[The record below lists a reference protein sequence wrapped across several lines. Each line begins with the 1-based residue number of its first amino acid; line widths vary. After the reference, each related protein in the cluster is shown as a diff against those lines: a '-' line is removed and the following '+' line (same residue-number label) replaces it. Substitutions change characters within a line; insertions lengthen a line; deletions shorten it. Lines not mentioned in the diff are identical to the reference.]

1 MTNSFKILIFL
12 ICIVLIVLYS
22 KDLHAQDSLSNEK
35 QSFGQKLVDTFIDKD
50 ISRWSVRGLA
60 NFKDNRF
67 QLRNDEYTLEYY
79 PNNRSGVGFGFLN
92 SKLLVDIIF
101 NIKSNKE
108 EITERFD
115 MQGDLM
121 IGRSYVLFQVQTYQG
136 FNVKNTTIDD
146 PGMFRRDIKTLT
158 LNLVYFYIFNSE
170 VNTLS
175 SIFTGVNKNYK
186 SAGSFIGGIFTDFHK
201 MEADSAIVPQSSA
214 ELFNEEA
221 QIVSYN
227 QYGLGINFGYSYFF
241 KLPANFL
248 VVLAAAPGAGLSFKN
263 IDTETVSY
271 NPSDIWQGS
280 ITANIQLAYNGPRIY
295 VELSSTNTW
304 FFTSIDN
311 NNKGRMNS
319 TKMKLAVGWKL
330 RKHDF

>member
-1 MTNSFKILIFL
+1 MIKSFKILIFF
-12 ICIVLIVLYS
+12 ICIALTVLYS
-22 KDLHAQDSLSNEK
+22 NDLHAQDSFSNEK
-35 QSFGQKLVDTFIDKD
+35 QSFGHKLIDTFIDKD

-121 IGRSYVLFQVQTYQG
+121 IGKSYIIFQVQTYQG

-201 MEADSAIVPQSSA
+201 MEADSSIVPQSSA

-221 QIVSYN
+221 QIVNYN

-295 VELSSTNTW
+295 IELSSMNTW
-304 FFTSIDN
+304 FFTSIDHG
-311 NNKGRMNS
+311 NKGRMNS
-319 TKMKLAVGWKL
+319 TKMKLAIGWKL

>member
-50 ISRWSVRGLA
+50 IRRWSVRGLA

-115 MQGDLM
+115 MQGDFM
-121 IGRSYVLFQVQTYQG
+121 IGRSYVIFQVQTYQG
-136 FNVKNTTIDD
+136 FNVRNTTIEA
-146 PGMFRRDIKTLT
+146 PSIFRRDIKTLT
-158 LNLVYFYIFNSE
+158 LNLVYFYIFNS
-170 VNTLS
+170 
-175 SIFTGVNKNYK
+175 
-186 SAGSFIGGIFTDFHK
+186 
-201 MEADSAIVPQSSA
+201 
-214 ELFNEEA
+214 
-221 QIVSYN
+221 
-227 QYGLGINFGYSYFF
+227 
-241 KLPANFL
+241 L
-248 VVLAAAPGAGLSFKN
+248 VVF
-263 IDTETVSY
+263 
-271 NPSDIWQGS
+271 
-280 ITANIQLAYNGPRIY
+280 IQTI
-295 VELSSTNTW
+295 
-304 FFTSIDN
+304 I
-311 NNKGRMNS
+311 K
-319 TKMKLAVGWKL
+319 
-330 RKHDF
+330 

>member
-1 MTNSFKILIFL
+1 MIKSFKILFFL
-12 ICIVLIVLYS
+12 ICIALIVLYS
-22 KDLHAQDSLSNEK
+22 NDLHAQDSLSNEK

-67 QLRNDEYTLEYY
+67 QLRNDDYTLEYY

-121 IGRSYVLFQVQTYQG
+121 IGKSYIIFQVQTYEG
-136 FNVKNTTIDD
+136 FNVKNTSIDD
-146 PGMFRRDIKTLT
+146 PGIFRRDINTLT
-158 LNLVYFYIFNSE
+158 LNLIYFYIFNSE

-175 SIFTGVNKNYK
+175 SIFSGVNKNYK
-186 SAGSFIGGIFTDFHK
+186 SAGSFIGGVYTDFHK
-201 MEADSAIVPQSSA
+201 MDADSSIVPQSSA
-214 ELFNEEA
+214 ELFNDQA
-221 QIVSYN
+221 QIINYN
-227 QYGLGINFGYSYFF
+227 NYGFGINFGYSYFF

-248 VVLAAAPGAGLSFKN
+248 VVLAAAPGAGLSFKS
-263 IDTETVSY
+263 IDTETTSY
-271 NPSDIWQGS
+271 NPSDIWNAS

-295 VELSSTNTW
+295 VELSSMNTW
-304 FFTSIDN
+304 FFTSLDY

-319 TKMKLAVGWKL
+319 TKMKLAIGWKL
-330 RKHDF
+330 RKHD

>member
-1 MTNSFKILIFL
+1 M
-12 ICIVLIVLYS
+12 
-22 KDLHAQDSLSNEK
+22 
-35 QSFGQKLVDTFIDKD
+35 DTFIDKD
-50 ISRWSVRGLA
+50 ISRWSIRGLA

-101 NIKSNKE
+101 NIKSNKD

-115 MQGDLM
+115 MQGDFM
-121 IGRSYVLFQVQTYQG
+121 IGRSYIIFQVQTYQG
-136 FNVKNTTIDD
+136 FNVKNTTIEA
-146 PGMFRRDIKTLT
+146 PSIFRRDIKTLT

-175 SIFTGVNKNYK
+175 SIYTGVNKNYK
-186 SAGSFIGGIFTDFHK
+186 SAGSFIGGFYTDYHRMK
-201 MEADSAIVPQSSA
+201 ADSSIVPQSSA
-214 ELFNEEA
+214 ELFNEKA
-221 QIVSYN
+221 QIVNYD
-227 QYGLGINFGYSYFF
+227 QLGLGVNFGYSYFF

-263 IDTETVSY
+263 IDTETISY
-271 NPSDIWQGS
+271 NPSDIWHGS

-295 VELSSTNTW
+295 VELSSMNTW
-304 FFTSIDN
+304 FFTSIDHGN
-311 NNKGRMNS
+311 TGRMNS
-319 TKMKLAVGWKL
+319 TKMKLAIGWKL
-330 RKHDF
+330 RKHD

>member
-1 MTNSFKILIFL
+1 
-12 ICIVLIVLYS
+12 
-22 KDLHAQDSLSNEK
+22 
-35 QSFGQKLVDTFIDKD
+35 
-50 ISRWSVRGLA
+50 
-60 NFKDNRF
+60 
-67 QLRNDEYTLEYY
+67 
-79 PNNRSGVGFGFLN
+79 
-92 SKLLVDIIF
+92 
-101 NIKSNKE
+101 
-108 EITERFD
+108 
-115 MQGDLM
+115 M

-201 MEADSAIVPQSSA
+201 MEADSSIVPQSSA